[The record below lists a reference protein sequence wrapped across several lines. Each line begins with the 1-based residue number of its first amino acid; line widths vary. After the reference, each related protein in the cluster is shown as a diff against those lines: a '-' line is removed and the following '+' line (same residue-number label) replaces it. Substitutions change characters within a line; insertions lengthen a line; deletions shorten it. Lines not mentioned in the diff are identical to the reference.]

1 MNLASGVETIV
12 QGTFVQGDFCPR
24 RLLSKED
31 YCPRKTIVQGDNCPR
46 RLLSKETIVQV
57 LMSAHALYTGAC
69 KKKLSNFK
77 PHYILSL
84 STGLRAP
91 VYSACVL
98 ISTWTIVFL
107 TKVSLDKSLLG

>member
-69 KKKLSNFK
+69 KKKLCNFK
-77 PHYILSL
+77 PLYILSL
-84 STGLRAP
+84 STGLMCHCTVRVWTNVSFDNSLP
-91 VYSACVL
+91 
-98 ISTWTIVFL
+98 WTIVFL
-107 TKVSLDKSLLG
+107 GQ